1 MGKNMGKKLFYEYFS
16 IIFNRLGDKKFPPA
30 PPLLNLRYL

>member
-30 PPLLNLRYL
+30 PPF